1 MHDILIALGSNV
13 HSDNIKFVESCLVQD
28 FYEVQST
35 AIVATDPIGAEF
47 QGKLFYN
54 AVVSCHTNLDKDD
67 VVDCLKY
74 IEHIAGNTKQKR
86 KEGIVVIDIDL
97 LKFDNEILHEKDWQ
111 RQYIKELTKPFI
123 ID

>member
-13 HSDNIKFVESCLVQD
+13 HSDNIMFVESCLVQD

-54 AVVSCHTNLDKDD
+54 AVVSCLTNLDKDD
-67 VVDCLKY
+67 VINCLK
-74 IEHIAGNTKQKR
+74 HIFRFRNQMHNR
-86 KEGIVVIDIDL
+86 LVIIFHTL
-97 LKFDNEILHEKDWQ
+97 FSFQVLN
-111 RQYIKELTKPFI
+111 RRS
-123 ID
+123 